1 MFTLRRFADELDGTL
16 APLGVARPPLCVALS
31 GGLDSTVLLVALAR
45 LRGARTDAPVGPLR
59 ALHVDHS
66 LHADSAN
73 WSRACADLCA
83 DLAVPF
89 NQATV
94 EAGHGAG
101 ESPEAAAR
109 SARYDELRRRLHPGE
124 VVLTAHHA
132 DDQLETILLQWLRG
146 GGLSAVAGMAR
157 LARFGADGWHARP
170 LLAFERSELLAWA
183 QAERLRWVE
192 DPSNAD
198 RRFDRN
204 YLRHE
209 VLAPLR
215 ARWPAAARTTG
226 RIAGFAREALELE
239 AAVAGADLAAA
250 LRGRA
255 LGIAPLLRLPEPRQ
269 RAALRAWLAGC
280 GLPLPSART
289 LASLLRD
296 VRVAAPDRH
305 PQTSWPGAT
314 VRRYREHLH
323 AEAHPAHVPRG
334 APLEW
339 LRPETTALP
348 WGDGWL
354 RLVPDEGRG
363 LRRSSLPATLHVTPR
378 AGGEVF
384 VPAAGA
390 SRRPLRKWLQEQGVL
405 PWRRADLPLL
415 LDRAGQ
421 LVAVADLAIGAD
433 FRAGPGEPSWRVQW
447 EGRGAVTE
455 SDAFDLRWPV
465 DPPIR

>member
-1 MFTLRRFADELDGTL
+1 MFTLRRFSDELQGTL
-16 APLGVARPPLCVALS
+16 APLGIPHPPLCVALS

-45 LRGARTDAPVGPLR
+45 LRGDREDGPVGQLR
-59 ALHVDHS
+59 AFHVDHA
-66 LHADSAN
+66 LHADSAT

-89 NQATV
+89 SQATID
-94 EAGHGAG
+94 AAHRAG

-109 SARYDELRRRLHPGE
+109 AARYDEIRRRLHPGE
-124 VVLTAHHA
+124 VLVTAHHA
-132 DDQLETILLQWLRG
+132 DDQLETILLQWFRG

-183 QAERLRWVE
+183 RAERLRWVE
-192 DPSNAD
+192 DPSNDD

-209 VLAPLR
+209 VLAPVR
-215 ARWPAAARTTG
+215 ARWPAVARTTG

-239 AAVAGADLAAA
+239 AEVAAADLATA

-255 LGIAPLLRLPEPRQ
+255 LGMAPLLRLPEPRQ

-280 GLPLPSART
+280 GLPPPSART

-305 PQTSWPGAT
+305 PQTSWPGVT

-323 AEAHPAHVPRG
+323 AEAQPVDVPGG
-334 APLEW
+334 ASLEW
-339 LRPETTALP
+339 PRPESTALA
-348 WGDGWL
+348 WGGGAL
-354 RLVPDEGRG
+354 RLVPDEGCG
-363 LRRSSLPATLHVTPR
+363 LRRSSLPAALHVTLR
-378 AGGEVF
+378 AGGEAF
-384 VPAAGA
+384 VPSAGA
-390 SRRPLRKWLQEQGVL
+390 SRRPLRKWLQEHGVL

-415 LDRAGQ
+415 LDRGGR
-421 LVAVADLAIGAD
+421 LVAVADLAIDAD

-447 EGRGAVTE
+447 DGRGAVTE

>member
-1 MFTLRRFADELDGTL
+1 MFTLRRFADEFEGTL
-16 APLGVARPPLCVALS
+16 ASLDVPRPPICVALS

-45 LRGARTDAPVGPLR
+45 LRGEHATAAVGPLR
-59 ALHVDHS
+59 ALHVDHA
-66 LHADSAN
+66 LHADSAT
-73 WSRACADLCA
+73 WSRACAELCA

-89 NQATV
+89 SQATV
-94 EAGHGAG
+94 DARQGAG

-109 SARYDELRRRLHPGE
+109 TARYDELRRRLHPGE
-124 VVLTAHHA
+124 VLVTAHHA
-132 DDQLETILLQWLRG
+132 DDQLETILLQWFRG
-146 GGLSAVAGMAR
+146 GGLSAIAGMAR
-157 LARFGADGWHARP
+157 LARFGRHGWHARP

-226 RIAGFAREALELE
+226 RIAGFARDALELE
-239 AAVAGADLAAA
+239 ADVAGADLATA

-280 GLPLPSART
+280 GLPLPPART

-296 VRVAAPDRH
+296 VRVAAPDRI

-314 VRRYREHLH
+314 VRRYREYLH
-323 AEAHPAHVPRG
+323 AAGQPVDGPRG

-339 LRPETTALP
+339 PRPESTALP
-348 WGDGWL
+348 WGDGSL
-354 RLVPDEGRG
+354 RLVPDEGGG
-363 LRRSSLPATLHVTPR
+363 LRRSSLPATLRVMLR
-378 AGGEVF
+378 AGGEAF
-384 VPAAGA
+384 VPSAGA
-390 SRRPLRKWLQEQGVL
+390 CRRPLRKWLQEHGVL

-415 LDRAGQ
+415 LDPEGR

-447 EGRGAVTE
+447 DGRGAVTE